1 MIFETITSDTAPLRI
16 AIDDAWLADETSS
29 VNTLLQQAQLNDDVQ
44 KRIESLARQL
54 VLAVRE
60 KSQTQGSIDAFM
72 QEYDLSSQEGVVL
85 MCLAEALLRI
95 PDDETADRL
104 IQDKLG
110 TADWGSHLW
119 RSSSMFVNASTW
131 GLMLTGRIVGLD
143 DETIANGSGFLQRL
157 VSKSGE
163 PVIRLA
169 VRQAMRIMG
178 QQFVMGTT
186 IDAALARSK
195 RGDNSAYRY
204 SFDMLGEA
212 ALTRADADD
221 YFNAYQNAIAQLA
234 LDRVVNPAD
243 VYADDGLYAAP
254 GLSVKL
260 SALHPRYEFF
270 QRAQVLRELTPRL
283 LMLATQARDAGITL
297 TIDAEEAE
305 RLTLSLELFEEVYR
319 APVLNGWVG
328 FGLAVQAYQKRAP
341 MVIDWLQSL
350 VAEVGRCIPLRLV
363 KGAYWD
369 TEIKRAQ
376 ERGLEGYPVYTRK
389 VATDVAYLVCARKLL
404 AASDCF
410 YPQFATHN
418 AHTVASIVVLAGDK
432 PFEFQRLHGMGEALY
447 SEVIRDKSDTDNSG
461 SDSNLNLAPPCR
473 VYAPV
478 GSYHSLL
485 PYLVRRLLEN
495 GANTSFVNRITARH
509 AAVEEII
516 SDPVSELE
524 VLADKSHPRIPLPP
538 QLFGT
543 ERLNSEGINLHSSTV
558 LAILQRR
565 LVDLLDSDNM
575 QWRAAP
581 IINGVMVGNERGAQ
595 AVYDPANPHQIVG
608 SVVNADDVMVAEAL
622 ASATASSQQWSLS
635 AAEGRAEILE
645 RAASLFEAH
654 HPELLALCVREAG
667 KGIVDG
673 LAEVR
678 EAVDFCR
685 YYAAVLRK
693 EFVEPE
699 VLHGPTGERN
709 EITMHGRGVFV
720 CISPWNF
727 PLAIFVGQV
736 CAALA
741 AGNCVI
747 AKPAAQTPLIAAR
760 AVQLLH
766 DAGVPGEVLHLLTG
780 SGRTLGMQLVSDIRS
795 AGVVFTGSTETAQI
809 INRALASRKGAIVP
823 LIAETGGQNCMIVDS
838 SALSEQVVIDVVQ
851 SAFNSAG
858 QRCSALRVLF
868 IQEDVAADI
877 IAQLKGAMAELVIG
891 DPLSLA
897 TDVGP
902 VIDQISVQTLQ
913 KHVKRMQQDGS
924 LLYVTPLPAG
934 LKKGSY
940 FAPHLFEIPS
950 LDLLQREIFGP
961 ILHVVRFPATGLE
974 SVIEA
979 INRTT
984 YGLTLGVHSRIEAT
998 VRYIQQRVR
1007 VGNLYVNRNM
1017 IGATVGV
1024 QPFGGEGLSGTGPK
1038 AGGPHYLHRFATERT
1053 LTVNTSAVGGNASLL
1068 SLADSGD

>member
-1 MIFETITSDTAPLRI
+1 MMIFAPITSDSNPLRI
-16 AIDDAWLADETSS
+16 AIDEAWLADETSC
-29 VNTLLQQAQLNDDVQ
+29 VNALLQQVKLSDDAQQ
-44 KRIESLARQL
+44 RIDALARKL
-54 VLAVRE
+54 VIAVRE
-60 KSQTQGSIDAFM
+60 KSQAQGSIDAFM

-143 DETIANGSGFLQRL
+143 DETLRDGQTFLQRL

-163 PVIRLA
+163 PVIRMA
-169 VRQAMRIMG
+169 IRQAMRIMG
-178 QQFVMGTT
+178 QQFVMGET
-186 IDAALARSK
+186 IDAAIKRSQEAGN
-195 RGDNSAYRY
+195 GDYRY

-212 ALTRADADD
+212 ALTRSDAAG
-221 YFNAYQNAIAQLA
+221 YFNAYQNAITRIAA
-234 LDRVVNPAD
+234 AVDRSVP
-243 VYADDGLYAAP
+243 LYARP
-254 GLSVKL
+254 GISVKL
-260 SALHPRYEFF
+260 SALHPRYDIF
-270 QRAQVLRELTPRL
+270 QRSQVLAELTPQL
-283 LMLATQARDAGITL
+283 LMLAQQARDAGITL
-297 TIDAEEAE
+297 TVDAEEAE
-305 RLTLSLELFEEVYR
+305 RLALSLDIFEAVYR
-319 APVLNGWVG
+319 APELDGWDG
-328 FGLAVQAYQKRAP
+328 FGLALQAYQKRAP
-341 MVIDWLQSL
+341 LVIDWLQAL
-350 VAEVGRCIPLRLV
+350 AVDVGRTVPIRLV

-369 TEIKRAQ
+369 SEIKRAQ

-389 VATDVAYLVCARKLL
+389 IATDVAYLACACKLL

-410 YPQFATHN
+410 YSQFASHN
-418 AHTVASIVVLAGDK
+418 AHTVAAIVELAGDK

-447 SEVIRDKSDTDNSG
+447 SEVIQRKEEG
-461 SDSNLNLAPPCR
+461 GLGLACR

-478 GSYHSLL
+478 GNYQALL

-495 GANTSFVNRITARH
+495 GANTSFVNRITDRH
-509 AAVEEII
+509 AAIEEIV
-516 SDPVSELE
+516 SDPVIELDAVE
-524 VLADKSHPRIPLPP
+524 EKPHPHIPLPP
-538 QLFGT
+538 QLFGS
-543 ERLNSEGINLHSSTV
+543 ERLNSQGINLHSALSLKILGKQ
-558 LAILQRR
+558 LAEFIGNHSATR
-565 LVDLLDSDNM
+565 
-575 QWRAAP
+575 WRVAP
-581 IINGVMVGNERGAQ
+581 IINGVMATGDRDML
-595 AVYDPANPHQIVG
+595 AVNDPADARRVVG
-608 SVVNADDVMVAEAL
+608 HVSNATEVMVAEVL
-622 ASATASSQQWSLS
+622 ASATEASVLWSTT
-635 AAEGRAEILE
+635 AAEKRADTLE
-645 RAASLFEAH
+645 KAAELFEKHCA
-654 HPELLALCVREAG
+654 ELIALCIREAG
-667 KGIVDG
+667 KGIVDA

-685 YYAAVLRK
+685 YYAAMARK
-693 EFVEPE
+693 AFAVPQR
-699 VLHGPTGERN
+699 LHGPTGELN
-709 EITMHGRGVFV
+709 EMTLHGRGLFG

-741 AGNCVI
+741 AGNSVI

-766 DAGVPGEVLHLLTG
+766 QAGVPGEVLHLLIG
-780 SGRTLGMQLVSDIRS
+780 SGRTIGMQLVNDARID
-795 AGVVFTGSTETAQI
+795 GVAFTGSTETAQM
-809 INRALASRKGAIVP
+809 INRALAARSGAIVP

-838 SALSEQVVIDVVQ
+838 SALAEQVVSDVMQ

-868 IQEDVAADI
+868 LQDDVADDI
-877 IAQLKGAMAELVIG
+877 IEKLKGAMAELVVG

-902 VIDQISVQTLQ
+902 VIDQASFETLQ
-913 KHVKRMQQDGS
+913 THARWMEVEGA
-924 LLYVTPLPAG
+924 LLYATPLPSG
-934 LKKGSY
+934 LEHGFY
-940 FAPHLFEIPS
+940 FAPHLFEIS
-950 LDLLQREIFGP
+950 RLDLLQREVFGP
-961 ILHVVRFPATGLE
+961 ILHVIRFPVEGLNA
-974 SVIEA
+974 VIDA
-979 INRTT
+979 INRTR

-998 VRYIQQRVR
+998 AHYIQQRVR
-1007 VGNLYVNRNM
+1007 VGNLYINRNM

-1068 SLADSGD
+1068 SLDDEH